1 MRLAGI
7 LKIMGFWSMVFL
19 FTLGSIPTVL
29 AENND
34 DALNGTYIGLT
45 FLYNSIGG
53 NFNGDDYFDSGQ
65 ELLFIPKVKSHY
77 GFGVLVGIRVPYNNK
92 NRAFASELGYY
103 RSTHDYTLFEVEAG
117 GAIFNMLTLNARLYF
132 SANKAIQP
140 FINGEIAYSWLIAKD
155 CSITTIEPIR
165 TGNASYPGLLLGVGG
180 GIAYYIHPKVS
191 IDAGIIFRFF
201 MCSNAKG
208 VLGETHDIESLLGIS
223 PNIILGIRYTFN
235 SVKD

>member
-53 NFNGDDYFDSGQ
+53 DFNGEDYFDSGQ
-65 ELLFIPKVKSHY
+65 ELLFIPKVKSNY
-77 GFGVLVGIRVPYNNK
+77 GFGVSVGRRVPFNK
-92 NRAFASELGYY
+92 NLGLASELGYY
-103 RSTHDYTLFEVEAG
+103 RSTHDYTLLEVEG
-117 GAIFNMLTLNARLYF
+117 GEAIFNMLTLNARLYF

-140 FINGEIAYSWLIAKD
+140 FINSEVAWAWLIAKD

-165 TGNASYPGLLLGVGG
+165 TGNASFSGLVLGVGG

-201 MCSNAKG
+201 MCGNAKG
-208 VLGETHDIESLLGIS
+208 VLRETHDIESLLGIS

-235 SVKD
+235 SARD

>member
-53 NFNGDDYFDSGQ
+53 HFNGEDYFDSGQ
-65 ELLFIPKVKSHY
+65 ELLFIPKVKSNY
-77 GFGVLVGIRVPYNNK
+77 GFGVSVGKRVPFNK
-92 NRAFASELGYY
+92 NLGMVSELGYY
-103 RSTHDYTLFEVEAG
+103 RSTHDYTLLEVEG
-117 GAIFNMLTLNARLYF
+117 GEAIFNMLTLKPRLYF

-140 FINGEIAYSWLIAKD
+140 FINGELAWAWLIAKD

-165 TGNASYPGLLLGVGG
+165 TGNASFSGLVLGVGG

-201 MCSNAKG
+201 MCANAKG
-208 VLGETHDIESLLGIS
+208 VLRETHDIETLLGIS

-235 SVKD
+235 SARD